1 MTVSYQIVVLEKDI
15 GSIDRKSQTNMLHG
29 HPATKTKNND
39 AQVTTY
45 NVCDIILTQFI
56 ASSTG

>member
-15 GSIDRKSQTNMLHG
+15 GSIDKKSQTNMLHG

-45 NVCDIILTQFI
+45 NV
-56 ASSTG
+56 